1 MNKIYDPF
9 TNRCNWK
16 LIESDSLLFELKN
29 IQQNQ
34 KWHKEGDVYTHTCM
48 VVQELLNELPTVPQ
62 YDLREI
68 LFYAALLHDVGKL
81 TTTTCDSKGVYHAKN
96 HSEASL
102 KLAEKWL
109 KEHNINYIN
118 QILPLI
124 KHHMNIGYVAMSDD
138 KYDTLLN
145 IINEIE
151 VVPFR
156 YFILLKRCDWRGSW
170 FDINNS
176 FEEKLDSLLDYY
188 YENFSFKPDDLVKIT
203 KISDDRFDGLHPNGI
218 NTGHVSSGKLLE
230 SITVGLGTFI
240 GRSFYTSNVT
250 KIIDKNHFKTL
261 NSTYKIEKYE

>member
-9 TNRCNWK
+9 TNKCDWK
-16 LIESDSLLFELKN
+16 LIESDKLLSELKN

-34 KWHKEGDVYTHTCM
+34 KWHKEGNVYTHTCM
-48 VVQELLNELPTVPQ
+48 VVQELLNVLDTIPQ

-81 TTTTCDSKGVYHAKN
+81 TTTTCDSNGIYHAKG
-96 HSEASL
+96 HAEAGL

-109 KEHNINYIN
+109 EIHNINYSN

-124 KHHMNIGYVAMSDD
+124 KHHMNIGYVITSKN
-138 KYDTLLN
+138 KYNDLLN

-156 YFILLKRCDWRGSW
+156 YVILLKKCDYRGSW
-170 FDINNS
+170 TDVSDN
-176 FEEKLDSLLDYY
+176 FEERLDLLLDYY
-188 YENFSFKPDDLVKIT
+188 YENFSFKPGDLVQIT
-203 KISDDRFDGLHPNGI
+203 KISDDKFNGIHPNGI
-218 NTGHVSSGKLLE
+218 DKGYVTSGKLLE

-240 GRSFYTSNVT
+240 GRYFHTSSVV